1 MSLHYLNG
9 ILTQNE
15 TINKI
20 NKNAF
25 KKGIEQMRKPEF
37 KTPYTMNSYDVN
49 DCLFYPVPT
58 RKKKQNEVN
67 GLFDNVANWVQTNI
81 TQPVQTAVTNVVQTG
96 QTAAQNIS
104 QTINTG
110 VQNVVTTTQQ
120 ALQTIQSQGAA
131 ALTNVQNTI
140 QQGLQNIP
148 TPQQFKDDLNSLWS
162 KVQGLV
168 GKYGKK
174 IALQPMRTAFLI
186 VVSANAFRLGT
197 NLANAWNKDKNK
209 ITNWWVNDWGG
220 DINILKQA
228 INRSS
233 NITLNGNVAINGD
246 PVTLTA
252 VTAAI
257 AEAAPVIASIAGILT
272 SLGLA
277 IKPLTDAIAK
287 MKPKK
292 EPTPVTATSPSVEK
306 LGEPTGDLSQV
317 DLLGSGTGTTD
328 TNKTLMYVGIGG
340 ALLVGG
346 YLLMKKKK

>member
-9 ILTQNE
+9 ILTEKE
-15 TINKI
+15 TIQAI
-20 NKNAF
+20 NNNAF
-25 KKGIEQMRKPEF
+25 NKGIKQMRDPEF

-49 DCLFYPVPT
+49 DCLFYPPT
-58 RKKKQNEVN
+58 KKRQPEEVN
-67 GLFDNVANWVQTNI
+67 GLLDDAWNSITSAFQTGAANVQQTVQAGWSNI
-81 TQPVQTAVTNVVQTG
+81 LQTG
-96 QTAAQNIS
+96 QQA
-104 QTINTG
+104 
-110 VQNVVTTTQQ
+110 VTTIQTQGQ
-120 ALQTIQSQGAA
+120 A
-131 ALTNVQNTI
+131 ALSNITTTI
-140 QQGLQNIP
+140 QQGLANIP
-148 TPQQFKDDLNSLWS
+148 TPQQFKNDLNTLWN
-162 KVQGLV
+162 KVTVLV

-197 NLANAWNKDKNK
+197 NLANAWNKDKTK
-209 ITNWWVNDWGG
+209 ITNWWVGNWGG

-233 NITLNGNVAINGD
+233 NITLSGNQVAFGD

-277 IKPLTDAIAK
+277 IKPLTDAVAK
-287 MKPKK
+287 IKPKT
-292 EPTPVTATSPSVEK
+292 EPTPVTATSPSTEV
-306 LGEPTGDLSQV
+306 LMPPTGDYSDV
-317 DLLGSGTGTTD
+317 DLLGTGTPGS
-328 TNKTLMYVGIGG
+328 TNKTLLYVGLGG

>member
-9 ILTQNE
+9 ILTENE

-20 NKNAF
+20 NNNAF
-25 KKGIEQMRKPEF
+25 KKGIEQMRNPEY

-49 DCLFYPVPT
+49 DCLFYPAPT
-58 RKKKQNEVN
+58 RRKKVVVN
-67 GLFDNVANWVQTNI
+67 GWWQDAVQNVSSTF
-81 TQPVQTAVTNVVQTG
+81 QTAVTNVQQTG
-96 QTAAQNIS
+96 QTALTNVQ
-104 QTINTG
+104 QTLNTG
-110 VQNVVTTTQQ
+110 VQNVLSTTQQ
-120 ALQTIQSQGAA
+120 ALQTIQSQGAT
-131 ALTNVQNTI
+131 ALQNVTTTI

-148 TPQQFKDDLNSLWS
+148 TPQQFKDDLNTLWN

-197 NLANAWNKDKNK
+197 NLANAYNNNKTK

-233 NITLNGNVAINGD
+233 NITLNGNAEIGD

-277 IKPLTDAIAK
+277 IKPLTDAIQK

-292 EPTPVTATSPSVEK
+292 EPTPVTATSPSVER
-306 LGEPTGDLSQV
+306 LPDTTADLSNT
-317 DLLGSGTGTTD
+317 DILGTGTTD
-328 TNKTLMYVGIGG
+328 KTLLYVGIGG

>member
-9 ILTQNE
+9 ILTEQQ

-25 KKGIEQMRKPEF
+25 TKGIKQMRKPEF

-49 DCLFYPVPT
+49 DCLFYPGQKP
-58 RKKKQNEVN
+58 KKQVAVN
-67 GLFDNVANWVQTNI
+67 GFKSWFQTNI
-81 TQPVQTAVTNVVQTG
+81 VQPVQTAVTNVVQTT
-96 QTAAQNIS
+96 QTAAQNVQ
-104 QTINTG
+104 QTVNTG
-110 VQNVVTTTQQ
+110 LQNVVTTTQQ
-120 ALQTIQSQGAA
+120 AIATIQSQGAA

-140 QQGLQNIP
+140 NQGLQGLQL
-148 TPQQFKDDLNSLWS
+148 PQQFKDDLNSLWS

-186 VVSANAFRLGT
+186 VTAANAFRLGT
-197 NLANAWNKDKNK
+197 NLANAYNRDKTK

-220 DINILKQA
+220 DINILKRS
-228 INRSS
+228 INKAS
-233 NITLNGNVAINGD
+233 NITLNGNVGIGD
-246 PVTLTA
+246 PVTLATVA
-252 VTAAI
+252 AAI

-277 IKPLTDAIAK
+277 IKPLTDAIEK

-292 EPTPVTATSPSVEK
+292 EPTPVTATSPSVER
-306 LGEPTGDLSQV
+306 EPDQFEDLSQV
-317 DLLGSGTGTTD
+317 DLLGSGTGTGTTD
-328 TNKTLMYVGIGG
+328 KTLLYVGIGG

>member
-25 KKGIEQMRKPEF
+25 KKGIEQMRNPEF

-49 DCLFYPVPT
+49 DCLFYPAPT
-58 RKKKQNEVN
+58 RRKKVVVN
-67 GLFDNVANWVQTNI
+67 GWFEDAVNNVTSTVQA
-81 TQPVQTAVTNVVQTG
+81 AVTNVQQTG
-96 QTAAQNIS
+96 QTALTNVQ
-104 QTINTG
+104 QTLNTG
-110 VQNVVTTTQQ
+110 FQNVVTTTQQ

>member
-9 ILTQNE
+9 ILTEQQ

-25 KKGIEQMRKPEF
+25 TKGIKQMRKPEF
-37 KTPYTMNSYDVN
+37 KTPYSMNSYDVN
-49 DCLFYPVPT
+49 DCLFYPDQK
-58 RKKKQNEVN
+58 RKKQVSVN
-67 GLFDNVANWVQTNI
+67 GFGDWFQTNI
-81 TQPVQTAVTNVVQTG
+81 VQPVQTAVTNVVQTT
-96 QTAAQNIS
+96 QTAAQNVQ
-104 QTINTG
+104 QTVNTG

-120 ALQTIQSQGAA
+120 AIATIQSQGAA

-197 NLANAWNKDKNK
+197 NLANAYNNNKTKV
-209 ITNWWVNDWGG
+209 TNWWVNDWGG

-233 NITLNGNVAINGD
+233 NITLNGNVAIGD
-246 PVTLTA
+246 PVTLAT
-252 VTAAI
+252 VSAAI